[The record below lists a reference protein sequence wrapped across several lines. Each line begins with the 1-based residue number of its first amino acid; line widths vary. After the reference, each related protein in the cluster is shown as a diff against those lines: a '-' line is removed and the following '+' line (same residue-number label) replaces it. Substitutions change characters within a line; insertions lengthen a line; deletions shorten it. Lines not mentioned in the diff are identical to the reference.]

1 MSQKY
6 NKEALSIYCTKNN
19 VELIGVY
26 VVVNGKTV
34 IEGKCSTVDCMQV
47 FQKTFSG
54 LINKGGACRHVDR
67 ILMFNR
73 KNIILE
79 IKLKFKNYT
88 VYK

>member
-1 MSQKY
+1 M
-6 NKEALSIYCTKNN
+6 NNSIVGSNN
-19 VELIGVY
+19 
-26 VVVNGKTV
+26 
-34 IEGKCSTVDCMQV
+34 
-47 FQKTFSG
+47 TFGRSVR
-54 LINKGGACRHVDR
+54 LGGACRHVDR